1 MANGSTPC
9 TLIICPW
16 VGVIEH
22 LFLNVSIFIS
32 KLFRKKTYKQTNK
45 QTNKT
50 KQNEKCAFSQPTGA
64 ASLDPDYI
72 TVTSLQTSR
81 ESLLSFEKFRYLDVP
96 KLDEIMVY
104 DDFECS
110 LMGR

>member
-1 MANGSTPC
+1 MRDNNN
-9 TLIICPW
+9 LF
-16 VGVIEH
+16 IEH
-22 LFLNVSIFIS
+22 LFLHVRIFIS
-32 KLFRKKTYKQTNK
+32 KLFRKKNI

-50 KQNEKCAFSQPTGA
+50 KQNERCAFSQPTGA
-64 ASLDPDYI
+64 TSLDPDYI

-81 ESLLSFEKFRYLDVP
+81 ESLLSFKKFRYLDVP

-104 DDFECS
+104 DDFECN

>member
-1 MANGSTPC
+1 MRDNNN
-9 TLIICPW
+9 LF
-16 VGVIEH
+16 IEH
-22 LFLNVSIFIS
+22 LFLHVRIFIS
-32 KLFRKKTYKQTNK
+32 KLFRKKNTNK
-45 QTNKT
+45 QNKT
-50 KQNEKCAFSQPTGA
+50 KQNERCAFSQPTGA
-64 ASLDPDYI
+64 TSLDPDYI

>member
-1 MANGSTPC
+1 MASGSTPC

-32 KLFRKKTYKQTNK
+32 KLFRKKHTNK
-45 QTNKT
+45 QTKT
-50 KQNEKCAFSQPTGA
+50 KQNERCAFSQPTGP

-81 ESLLSFEKFRYLDVP
+81 ESVLSFDKFRYLDVP

-104 DDFECS
+104 DDFECN

>member
-1 MANGSTPC
+1 MASGSTPC

-16 VGVIEH
+16 VAVIEH
-22 LFLNVSIFIS
+22 LFLNICIFIS

-45 QTNKT
+45 QNKT
-50 KQNEKCAFSQPTGA
+50 KWKAFSQGAGA

-81 ESLLSFEKFRYLDVP
+81 ESLLPFEKFRYLDVP

>member
-1 MANGSTPC
+1 MASGSTPC

-32 KLFRKKTYKQTNK
+32 KLFKKKNTNK

>member
-1 MANGSTPC
+1 MHSNYLSLSSCRRT
-9 TLIICPW
+9 
-16 VGVIEH
+16 
-22 LFLNVSIFIS
+22 SIPKYMYFE
-32 KLFRKKTYKQTNK
+32 KKTYRQK
-45 QTNKT
+45 NKT
-50 KQNEKCAFSQPTGA
+50 KQDERCAFSQPTGA

>member
-1 MANGSTPC
+1 M
-9 TLIICPW
+9 
-16 VGVIEH
+16 
-22 LFLNVSIFIS
+22 FLLVNY
-32 KLFRKKTYKQTNK
+32 LEKKHTNKQTNK

-64 ASLDPDYI
+64 ASLDPNYI

>member
-1 MANGSTPC
+1 MASGSTSC

-22 LFLNVSIFIS
+22 LFLYVSIFIS
-32 KLFRKKTYKQTNK
+32 KLFRKKHTNK
-45 QTNKT
+45 QKKNKT
-50 KQNEKCAFSQPTGA
+50 KENERCAFSQPTGA

-81 ESLLSFEKFRYLDVP
+81 ESVLSFDKFRYLDIP

-104 DDFECS
+104 DDFECN
-110 LMGR
+110 LMRI